1 MGTVSFNLKSLSYLY
16 GHDEKKILCISAGG
30 SGDIILGCQVTH
42 HIQKKVG
49 PGNVELLCLARNET
63 FKPIEL
69 LFGDQMII
77 KQHEL
82 KERWGENY
90 QLITNPD
97 LLKQIK
103 KDYSEVYIVIP
114 DLLFRA
120 REYSFDFNK
129 YNCSPQT
136 VIQTRLLTHKSKLEK
151 IVYCAFANTTT
162 KGYNYTETK
171 KLVELLAY
179 LLPDYKFYVPV
190 LSKWNNEEII
200 GADKNVELNN
210 LSGNVLID
218 FDPTWERAISF
229 MSCSKFIIAL
239 DSAPFHLA
247 YQFGI
252 ERVCLDP
259 HFGYL
264 NNQHIWGA
272 RWRNTG
278 MNDSIAI
285 NSPPE
290 MIAQLVVTNIMIP
303 QTTLLPKW
311 FVYNNLE
318 KDWVSYLG
326 FKF

>member
-1 MGTVSFNLKSLSYLY
+1 M
-16 GHDEKKILCISAGG
+16 
-30 SGDIILGCQVTH
+30 ILGCQVTH

-49 PGNVELLCLARNET
+49 PENVELLCLARDET
-63 FKPIEL
+63 FEPIKL

-82 KERWGENY
+82 KEKCGENY
-90 QLITNPD
+90 NLITNPAI
-97 LLKQIK
+97 LKQIK
-103 KDYSEVYIVIP
+103 EDYSEIYIAVP

-136 VIQTRLLTHKSKLEK
+136 VTQTRLLTHKYNPEK

-162 KGYNYTETK
+162 HGYNYTETK
-171 KLVELLAY
+171 KLIELLACS
-179 LLPDYKFYVPV
+179 LPNYKFYVPV
-190 LSKWNNEEII
+190 LLKWNNEEII
-200 GADKNVELNN
+200 GADKNIELKN
-210 LSGNVLID
+210 LPDNVLVD
-218 FDPTWERAISF
+218 FNPTWLRALSF
-229 MSCSKFIIAL
+229 MVNSCYSICL
-239 DSAPFHLA
+239 DSFPFHCA

-252 ERVCLDP
+252 ERLCLDP
-259 HFGYL
+259 HFGYA
-264 NNQHIWGA
+264 NNQHMWSV

-303 QTTLLPKW
+303 QTSLLPKW
-311 FVYNNLE
+311 FVYNNLG
-318 KDWVSYLG
+318 KDWEAFLG